1 MQATDAGVAMAIL
14 SISEAARTWRMGRT
28 TIQRAIREGKLSAA
42 VLPNGSKGIDTSE
55 MVRVFGEPCIDAGN
69 DPARDAGINPGGADP
84 IHVDTGGAS
93 QPDTAKTVSAL
104 QVQIDLLKAQLNDAH
119 DRELWFR
126 RQLEDVQRLLPAP
139 AANPTSPK
147 PAPVGK
153 TRGVWILLAV
163 LAAALAFAGWHF
175 RAVIISALAS

>member
-42 VLPNGSKGIDTSE
+42 IQPNGSKGIDTSE
-55 MVRVFGEPCIDAGN
+55 MVRAFGEPCIDAGN
-69 DPARDAGINPGGADP
+69 DPVRDAGINPGGANQ
-84 IHVDTGGAS
+84 IHVDTEDVS
-93 QPDTAKTVSAL
+93 QLDTAKTVAAL
-104 QVQIDLLKAQLNDAH
+104 QAHIDLLKTQLNDAH

-126 RQLEDVQRLLPAP
+126 RQLDDVQRLLPAP
-139 AANPTSPK
+139 AANPPSPR

-153 TRGVWILLAV
+153 VRAWILLAA

-175 RAVIISALAS
+175 RAVIVSALAS

>member
-1 MQATDAGVAMAIL
+1 MTIL

-42 VLPNGSKGIDTSE
+42 VQPNGIKGIDTSE

-69 DPARDAGINPGGADP
+69 DLVRDAGINPGGADP

-93 QPDTAKTVSAL
+93 QPDTAQTVAVL
-104 QVQIDLLKAQLNDAH
+104 QAQIDLLKAQLNDAH

-139 AANPTSPK
+139 AANPPSPK
-147 PAPVGK
+147 PAPTSNV
-153 TRGVWILLAV
+153 RVWILLAV
-163 LAAALAFAGWHF
+163 LAVALAFAGWHF
-175 RAVIISALAS
+175 RTVIVSALAS

>member
-42 VLPNGSKGIDTSE
+42 VQPNGSKGIDTSE

-69 DPARDAGINPGGADP
+69 DPVRDAGINPGGADP
-84 IHVDTGGAS
+84 MHVDTGGAS
-93 QPDTAKTVSAL
+93 QPDTAQTVAVL
-104 QVQIDLLKAQLNDAH
+104 QAQIDLLKAQLNDAH

-139 AANPTSPK
+139 AANPPSPK

-153 TRGVWILLAV
+153 VRVWILLAV
-163 LAAALAFAGWHF
+163 LVAALVFAGW
-175 RAVIISALAS
+175 RYREMIIFPWSS

>member
-1 MQATDAGVAMAIL
+1 
-14 SISEAARTWRMGRT
+14 
-28 TIQRAIREGKLSAA
+28 
-42 VLPNGSKGIDTSE
+42 

-69 DPARDAGINPGGADP
+69 DPVRDAGINPGGADP
-84 IHVDTGGAS
+84 IHVDTGDAS
-93 QPDTAKTVSAL
+93 QPDTARTVAAL

-139 AANPTSPK
+139 AANPLSPK
-147 PAPVGK
+147 PAPVRK
-153 TRGVWILLAV
+153 VRVWILLAA

-175 RAVIISALAS
+175 RTVIVSALVS

>member
-42 VLPNGSKGIDTSE
+42 IQPNGSKGIDTSE
-55 MVRVFGEPCIDAGN
+55 MVRAFGEPCIDAGN
-69 DPARDAGINPGGADP
+69 DPVRDAGINPGGANQ
-84 IHVDTGGAS
+84 IHVDTEDVS
-93 QPDTAKTVSAL
+93 QLDTAKTVAAL
-104 QVQIDLLKAQLNDAH
+104 QVQIDLLKTQLNDAH

-139 AANPTSPK
+139 ATNPPSPR
-147 PAPVGK
+147 PEPTGK
-153 TRGVWILLAV
+153 VRAWILLAV
-163 LAAALAFAGWHF
+163 LAVALVFAGWHF
-175 RAVIISALAS
+175 RAVIVSALAS

>member
-1 MQATDAGVAMAIL
+1 
-14 SISEAARTWRMGRT
+14 MGRT

-42 VLPNGSKGIDTSE
+42 VQPNGSKGIDTSE

-69 DPARDAGINPGGADP
+69 DPVRDAGINPGSADP

-93 QPDTAKTVSAL
+93 QPDTAQTVAAL
-104 QVQIDLLKAQLNDAH
+104 QAQIDLLKAQLNDAH

-139 AANPTSPK
+139 AANPPSPK

-153 TRGVWILLAV
+153 VRGVWILLAV
-163 LAAALAFAGWHF
+163 LAAVLAFAGWHF
-175 RAVIISALAS
+175 RAVIVSALTP